1 MASKTVFP
9 CPTCEDPLRERITRK
24 RKPYFVCESCGVQIF
39 VRFETGIERLHTL
52 GNRTAQL
59 LRNYAVCEQCE
70 IAVRK
75 SRTKVSRPLLRTA
88 GIYCPE
94 CEDLLL
100 EEELVP

>member
-1 MASKTVFP
+1 MMQG
-9 CPTCEDPLRERITRK
+9 EDLLRERTTRK
-24 RKPYFVCESCGVQIF
+24 EKPYFVCESCGVQIF

-52 GNRTAQL
+52 GNRTVRL

-70 IAVRK
+70 IAVKK
-75 SRTKVSRPLLRTA
+75 SRTKISRPLLGTP

-100 EEELVP
+100 KEELVP